1 MSNIFTAALSG
12 TELEFEHRLFNAKAQ
27 CWLPE
32 ASRRWDLSSALQRL
46 SGNVGVK
53 WDSDTEQAE
62 VTAWASLEGIRQ
74 TGIWG
79 QDVFLEHRAHFSG
92 KVFQNRAQGS

>member
-1 MSNIFTAALSG
+1 MGLELSIA
-12 TELEFEHRLFNAKAQ
+12 EIVRQ
-27 CWLPE
+27 CRGE
-32 ASRRWDLSSALQRL
+32 MGQ
-46 SGNVGVK
+46 
-53 WDSDTEQAE
+53 DTEQAE

-92 KVFQNRAQGS
+92 KSVPEQSTGKLGHSQVKRRGLC